1 MVEPLNESPLQGAVA
16 ARAWVAV
23 VSELQP
29 NQSRGPSPV
38 FIFPLCLQLVGS
50 DGQGGVDG
58 GC

>member
-1 MVEPLNESPLQGAVA
+1 MEPLNESPLQGAVA
-16 ARAWVAV
+16 ARACVAA

-29 NQSRGPSPV
+29 TQSRGPSPV
-38 FIFPLCLQLVGS
+38 FICPLCLQVVGS